1 MSDEYKGKVFV
12 NWIVKKKEE
21 NDTAAVV
28 VVVEAVII
36 LKDQTLIAI
45 IT

>member
-1 MSDEYKGKVFV
+1 MSDEYKGKKFV

-21 NDTAAVV
+21 NDTVV
-28 VVVEAVII
+28 VVVVAVII